1 MAGKYGTEWTVFA
14 FLILDTPWWAVF
26 SVESSLPLFIVAY
39 GAESKLLGPPCSS
52 LVLKIFIC
60 FT

>member
-14 FLILDTPWWAVF
+14 FLILDAPWWAVYN
-26 SVESSLPLFIVAY
+26 VESSLPLFIIAY
-39 GAESKLLGPPCSS
+39 GAESKLANPPSS
-52 LVLKIFIC
+52 PPLVILIS